1 MVYSGVI
8 MRTNE
13 KGDTLSPVEF
23 QISVDPKNP
32 TKGFSVKVLST
43 AFDSRDGKEYNPM
56 IPVEVLDFS
65 DVPEEIIKFFA
76 DKYDALGSKDETD

>member
-1 MVYSGVI
+1 

-23 QISVDPKNP
+23 QISVDSKNP

-43 AFDSRDGKEYNPM
+43 AFDSRDGQEYNPM
-56 IPVEVLDFS
+56 IPVETLDLS
-65 DVPEEIIKFFA
+65 GVPDDELNVIVRFFA
-76 DKYDALGSKDETD
+76 DRYNELQKEVEDGTD

>member
-1 MVYSGVI
+1 

-13 KGDTLSPVEF
+13 KGDILAPVEF

-56 IPVEVLDFS
+56 IPVETLDLS
-65 DVPEEIIKFFA
+65 NVPDDELNVIVRFFA
-76 DKYDALGSKDETD
+76 DRYNALQKEVEDGTN